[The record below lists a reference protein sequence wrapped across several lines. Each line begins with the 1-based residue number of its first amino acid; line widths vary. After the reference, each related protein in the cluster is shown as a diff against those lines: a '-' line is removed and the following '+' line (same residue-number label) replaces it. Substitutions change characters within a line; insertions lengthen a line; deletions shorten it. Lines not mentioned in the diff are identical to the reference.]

1 MKKEKKVE
9 VVSTTTYPDVKTDEL
24 FKLTPNKQ
32 YNEKI
37 TLRYPNPLNN
47 EELLVTEFEVM
58 DGIAYGKTTIDGEE
72 REVVATYPL
81 ANFINK
87 TSPIMKNK
95 IKEVRN
101 ITEDRD
107 ITIVEILLS
116 YCTFTII

>member
-1 MKKEKKVE
+1 MEKENKVE
-9 VVSTTTYPDVKTDEL
+9 VVSTTTYPDVKTEEL

-58 DGIAYGKTTIDGEE
+58 DGIAYGKAMVDGEE

-87 TSPIMKNK
+87 ISPIMKNK

-107 ITIVEILLS
+107 INIIEILLS
-116 YCTFTII
+116 YCTFIII